1 MYSLSHLKHLLV
13 QSPLFE
19 PLSSRTKAHLL
30 PLFEIL
36 SYEKSS
42 LIFSPDTHAD
52 YVYFVLKGKG
62 TLTLNGQTLTLRSGS
77 CFGEE
82 SLLDQK
88 HYFGEAFL
96 HHGQIARIKKYRFIQ
111 LLKQDRKMMN
121 EVILGFSHSFNHKFQ
136 PGGEKAPRRQKN
148 QPMSN
153 SLLTLFGWIF
163 VLIVPFLCY
172 HYAGL
177 GGFTEKQ
184 RVFLSILS
192 GTVVLWGFRLVPE
205 FVAAFFSLLVYLGIG
220 LTDPTVILSGFSSKT
235 FVMALSIFGL
245 AAILLS
251 SGVLYRLLLHLL
263 HITPSK
269 ARWVMMSLLSLGGTL
284 TPLIPD
290 TSSRLQLA
298 TTFLR
303 DTYATVHLRFK
314 GRMWSLGVANAL
326 QSVTLFSP
334 MFLSSSVRHYVL
346 LGLFWGQYQEQFH
359 WVGWFRAA
367 WVTALILGIVNIIS
381 FSVLAKKE
389 TAPEISKSMIK
400 NQIDILGPLS
410 PYEWAPLLGVFLC
423 FLGILTKRYHH
434 IQPEIIALLILSTL
448 LSFNFIQQ
456 KGFNTTI
463 NWTELIYLAGLSG
476 LLSTARALG
485 LFDTFT
491 ASLGEF
497 ASLISNNFAWFILIL
512 FGMINVTRLIMPKG
526 AVVLLYAFFFVPLA
540 QSMDIS
546 PWILAFMILVFG
558 ESFYFPFQSP
568 EYLNLRQ
575 FLYKFTPYDEKRVL
589 WINAFMNVMK
599 LAAIYLSIPYWKY
612 LGLMG
617 N

>member
-1 MYSLSHLKHLLV
+1 MYSLSHLKHLLT

-19 PLSSRTKAHLL
+19 PVSSSTKAHLL
-30 PLFEIL
+30 PLFEVI
-36 SYEKSS
+36 SYDEPSR
-42 LIFSPDTHAD
+42 IFSQKNQAD
-52 YVYFVLKGKG
+52 YVYFILKGKG
-62 TLTLNGQTLTLRSGS
+62 TLTLNGQTLKLRPGS

-88 HYFGEAFL
+88 NYFGEAFL
-96 HHGQIARIKKYRFIQ
+96 YKGQVARIKKYRFIE
-111 LLKQDRKMMN
+111 LLKQDRKIMN
-121 EVILGFSHSFNHKFQ
+121 EIVLRFSHSFNQKFQ

-148 QPMSN
+148 QLKAN
-153 SLLTLFGWIF
+153 NFIAIIGWLF
-163 VLIVPFLCY
+163 VLIMPFLCY
-172 HYAGL
+172 HYVGL
-177 GGFTEKQ
+177 ADFTEKQ
-184 RVFLSILS
+184 RIFLSILS
-192 GTVVLWGFRLVPE
+192 GTFVLWGFRLVPE

-220 LTDPTVILSGFSSKT
+220 LTDPMVILSGFSSKT
-235 FVMALSIFGL
+235 FIMALSIFGL

-251 SGVLYRLLLHLL
+251 SGVLYRLLLQLL
-263 HITPSK
+263 HKTPSK
-269 ARWVMMSLLSLGGTL
+269 ARWIMMSLMSLGGML
-284 TPLIPD
+284 TPIIPD

-303 DTYATVHLRFK
+303 DTYATIHLRFK

-326 QSVTLFSP
+326 QSVTLFGP

-359 WVGWFRAA
+359 WFGWFRAA
-367 WVTALILGIVNIIS
+367 CVTALILGLINIIS
-381 FSVLAKKE
+381 FSFLAKTEK
-389 TAPEISKSMIK
+389 APEISKSMIK

-456 KGFNTTI
+456 KRFNTTI
-463 NWTELIYLAGLSG
+463 NWTELVYLAGLSG
-476 LLSTARALG
+476 LLSTARTLG

-491 ASLGEF
+491 NSLQEF
-497 ASLISNNFAWFILIL
+497 ASLISNNFSWFIVIL
-512 FGMINVTRLIMPKG
+512 FGMITLTRLIMPKG

-540 QSMDIS
+540 QSVGIS

-575 FLYKFTPYDEKRVL
+575 TLYKFTPYNEKRVL
-589 WINAFMNVMK
+589 WINAFMNLMK
-599 LAAIYLSIPYWKY
+599 LAAIYLSLPYWKY
-612 LGLMG
+612 LGMIG
-617 N
+617 